1 MEITLFLLWRVAIC
15 LRFLRGRIKE
25 FYKIDSLYAFN
36 INTVAKASSSDSLN
50 DDIEFFNDHI
60 MTKTRKADSSGWF
73 LSCIFCKG

>member
-1 MEITLFLLWRVAIC
+1 MKCTQVTEAE
-15 LRFLRGRIKE
+15 LRGAPNM
-25 FYKIDSLYAFN
+25 DPLYAFN